1 MKKKCLLAVFVVAI
15 LVLPVS
21 AEMLFNG
28 SFEDVDSNGSVGD
41 GWTVYAAGGWPG
53 FAQAGTPAHAPIGAV
68 DGTTHFYAGGS
79 GGGGGGVYQAV
90 PLGAGNTYTVS
101 CWGVSQPG
109 WGLDTDIYTQFRAE
123 LHYWGD
129 LSGDG
134 VFDIDNPA
142 DHQVEVITLYEGAGY
157 YPYSWADPDPLLPF
171 TQFSATSAPAPLGTQ
186 YGQIDFTQ
194 YGGAGKAAGWGMDVA
209 SLTPL
214 VTKSAT
220 EPVPSHGATEVP
232 KALTHLTW
240 TNPTVAA
247 SNFKLEVQV
256 GDPNWA
262 AGGIYTTASVI
273 DTDSDPLTT
282 TAALPAGLTLDYDT
296 TYSWRVTST
305 SSATD
310 WVGPNWTF
318 DAESSLVVDSGP
330 SSLTWLD
337 PTLATVDL
345 TGSVTVAAGSG
356 NSVTS
361 ILWTVAIIEDP
372 ENPGSY
378 IEDKPDGSTVV
389 ITSPTSAVTTATMDT
404 QGIYYLQL
412 AGEDN
417 NGLEK
422 IELLKITVASDACA
436 AAKEGENPPM
446 GYIAPIHDSN
456 DDCIV
461 NLTDFAAF
469 AAEWVDN
476 KALTENYEYIW

>member
-1 MKKKCLLAVFVVAI
+1 MMKKCLLAVFVVAI

-28 SFEDVDSNGSVGD
+28 SFEDVIGSDGVPGD
-41 GWTVYAAGGWPG
+41 GWTAYAAGGWVG

-68 DGTTHFYAGGS
+68 DGTTHLYAGGS
-79 GGGGGGVYQAV
+79 GGGGGGAYQAV

-109 WGLDTDIYTQFRAE
+109 WGDDADIYTQFRAE
-123 LHYWGD
+123 LHYYGD
-129 LSGDG
+129 FNGDG
-134 VFDIDNPA
+134 VLDMDNLHPG
-142 DHQVEVITLYEGAGY
+142 DHQVEIITLYEGAGY

-171 TQFSATSAPAPLGTQ
+171 TQFSATSAPAPNETQ

-232 KALTHLTW
+232 LTLTHLTW
-240 TNPTVAA
+240 DNPTVAA

-262 AGGIYTTASVI
+262 AGGIYTTASVV

-296 TYSWRVTST
+296 TYNWRVTST
-305 SSATD
+305 SSGTD

-318 DAESSLVVDSGP
+318 DAEDSLKVDSGL

-337 PTLATVDL
+337 PTLASVDL
-345 TGSVTVAAGSG
+345 TGSVTVAPGSG

-361 ILWTVAIIEDP
+361 ILWTVAI
-372 ENPGSY
+372 NPVTLLP
-378 IEDKPDGSTVV
+378 DKPAGSTVT
-389 ITSPTSAVTTATMDT
+389 IASPTSAVTTATMDT

-412 AGEDN
+412 AGEDSA
-417 NGLEK
+417 GLEK
-422 IELLKITVASDACA
+422 IELLKVTVASDACA
-436 AAKEGENPPM
+436 AAKETENPPM
-446 GYIAPIHDSN
+446 NYVAPIHDSN

-461 NLTDFAAF
+461 NLTDFASF

-476 KALTENYEYIW
+476 KALTVNYEYEW